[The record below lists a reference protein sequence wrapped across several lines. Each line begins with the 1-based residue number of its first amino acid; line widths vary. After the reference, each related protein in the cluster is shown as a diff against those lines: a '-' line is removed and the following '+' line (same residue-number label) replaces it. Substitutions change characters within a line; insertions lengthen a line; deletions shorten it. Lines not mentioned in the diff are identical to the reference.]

1 MSSLEQEHNARR
13 GVGVGIFPIEFE
25 RPFNVGA
32 RLGNPGG
39 DDRDDSSRVSHF
51 MNKFCKL
58 DYIKYNVKLQI
69 HHSLLNVVL
78 YDTPQTDD

>member
-1 MSSLEQEHNARR
+1 
-13 GVGVGIFPIEFE
+13 
-25 RPFNVGA
+25 
-32 RLGNPGG
+32 
-39 DDRDDSSRVSHF
+39 